1 MTVDSAFSFELGT
14 TSIATMV
21 GDITHID
28 ADALV
33 SSDDVYLS
41 MGGGV
46 SLALS
51 RAAGDALRDEARKQP
66 VPLPLGSVV
75 VTGAGRLHAR
85 YVLHATT
92 IGHVRNPPVD
102 ALIACLIQRIIKIAS
117 VLQIQHIAL
126 PLLGAGVAGLPK
138 ERVLEYILQ
147 SAMYFLSTQNSRIQK
162 FTIVMLDTDGVL
174 ATLEIFKEKAAT
186 ASATLARIQ
195 RLHDLCNELPND
207 QELISILNNRIAESY
222 HELRNLFYFPAI
234 DSNFN
239 FDNRT
244 KLNIEERQDAK
255 KKIEEA
261 ISKLEEELSNKRQ
274 LQQIE
279 QRRLRYLESQKA
291 FTGIGTAPE
300 TAIEIEDI
308 TKRCGQRD
316 REIVIIE
323 ERQKMYAQELNV
335 VAQS

>member
-1 MTVDSAFSFELGT
+1 MTSDSAFSFELGT
-14 TSIATMV
+14 TSIATV
-21 GDITHID
+21 IGDITHID
-28 ADALV
+28 ADVLV

-51 RAAGDALRDEARKQP
+51 RAAGDVLRNEARKQP
-66 VPLPLGSVV
+66 IPLPLGSVV
-75 VTGAGRLHAR
+75 VTGAGRLNAR

-92 IGHVRNPPVD
+92 IGHVRNPPAD
-102 ALIACLIQRIIKIAS
+102 ALIACLMQRIIKIAS
-117 VLQIQHIAL
+117 VLQVQHIAL
-126 PLLGAGVAGLPK
+126 PLLGTGAARLPK

-147 SAMYFLSTQNSRIQK
+147 SAMYFLSTQNSHIQK
-162 FTIVMLDTDGVL
+162 FTIVMLDTDGIL
-174 ATLEIFKEKAAT
+174 TTLKTFQEKAIT
-186 ASATLARIQ
+186 ASVILARIQ

-222 HELRNLFYFPAI
+222 HELRSLFYFPAI

-244 KLNIEERQDAK
+244 KLSFEERQDAK

-261 ISKLEEELSNKRQ
+261 ISKLEEEMSNKRQ

-279 QRRLRYLESQKA
+279 QRRLRYLEGQKA
-291 FTGIGTAPE
+291 LTGIGTAPE

-323 ERQKMYAQELNV
+323 ERQKMYVRELSSL
-335 VAQS
+335 AQS